1 METLAN
7 LNNKSLK
14 RQISQTFLAQR
25 EEVNDCQTE

>member
-14 RQISQTFLAQR
+14 RQINQR
-25 EEVNDCQTE
+25 ILLTASKKGGE